1 VVDAS
6 TEAAARAALG
16 RRVREARQARGAT
29 LREVAGRLGV
39 SAATWSAVEN
49 GHTGLS
55 AVRLAQVAE
64 LLGASVEQLL
74 HGDPSAAA
82 GEPTYAAGAWRRFGP
97 LTLDPTLAGALS
109 AFAELGYHGAT
120 VRDIARRAG
129 LSVPGVYHH
138 RASKQEML
146 VALLD
151 LTMEDL
157 LARSHAAREEGTD
170 PAARLGLLVECLVL
184 FHTHRREQAFIGA
197 SEMRSLEPEAWARVA
212 ALRTAQQRMVDDEVE
227 RGCRDGVFATGR
239 PREAARAIVTM
250 CTAVPQWFSS
260 GGPASA
266 EWVAQQYVEFALDV
280 VRHRR

>member
-6 TEAAARAALG
+6 TEAAARAELG
-16 RRVREARQARGAT
+16 RRVREARQARSLT

-55 AVRLAQVAE
+55 AVRLAQAAE
-64 LLGASVEQLL
+64 VLGASTEHLL
-74 HGDPSAAA
+74 HGDPSTG
-82 GEPTYAAGAWRRFGP
+82 GEPPCAPGAWRRFGP
-97 LTLDPTLAGALS
+97 LTLDPTLTGALS

-138 RASKQEML
+138 RASKHEML

-157 LARSHAAREEGTD
+157 LTRSRAAREEGAD
-170 PAARLGLLVECLVL
+170 PATRLGLLVECLVL

-197 SEMRSLEPEAWARVA
+197 SEMRSLEPEAWARIA
-212 ALRTAQQRMVDDEVE
+212 ALRTAQQRMVDEEID
-227 RGCRDGVFATGR
+227 RGCREGVFGTGR

-250 CTAVPQWFSS
+250 CTAVPQWFSAE
-260 GGPASA
+260 GPTSA
-266 EWVAQQYVEFALDV
+266 ERIAQQYVEFALDL
-280 VRHRR
+280 VRHRH